1 MMTRF
6 HTLRLGQVNVYLIEG
21 RDGYMLVDAGFPRR
35 EKVLLSW
42 LKKRKIDPGE
52 IRLTVI
58 THVHFDHVGSLR
70 AIQARTGCLV
80 AVPEGEAGMMER
92 GEVAIPP
99 GTRWFSR
106 PFLAFARQS
115 SFIKSWF
122 RYGALKPDILLRG
135 ETSLEEFGFSARVLP
150 TPGHTLDSVSV
161 LTDDGLAF
169 VGDLSPNDLPFG
181 LGPIYNSFG
190 EDGPMMLR
198 GWETLLQAGV
208 RNILPAH
215 GSPFDAA
222 RLEQSLHVW
231 KKKLGV

>member
-1 MMTRF
+1 MTTRF
-6 HTLRLGQVNVYLIEG
+6 HTLRLGQVNAYLIQG
-21 RDGYMLVDAGFPRR
+21 REGYMLVDAGFPRR
-35 EKVLLSW
+35 EKVLFAW
-42 LKKRKIDPGE
+42 LKEKNIHPHE
-52 IRLTVI
+52 IRLIVI
-58 THVHFDHVGSLR
+58 THVHFDHVGSVQ
-70 AIQARTGCLV
+70 AIQAGTGSSV
-80 AVPEGEAGMMER
+80 AVPEGEAGLLEH

-115 SFIKSWF
+115 PFIKSWF
-122 RYGALKPDILLRG
+122 RFQALKPDLLLRG
-135 ETSLEEFGFSARVLP
+135 ETSLEAYGFSARVLP

-161 LTDDGLAF
+161 LTEDGLAF
-169 VGDLSPNDLPFG
+169 VGDLAPNDLPFG

-198 GWETLLQAGV
+198 SWETLLRAGV

-215 GSPFDAA
+215 GKPFDAA
-222 RLEQSLHVW
+222 RLEGALRVW